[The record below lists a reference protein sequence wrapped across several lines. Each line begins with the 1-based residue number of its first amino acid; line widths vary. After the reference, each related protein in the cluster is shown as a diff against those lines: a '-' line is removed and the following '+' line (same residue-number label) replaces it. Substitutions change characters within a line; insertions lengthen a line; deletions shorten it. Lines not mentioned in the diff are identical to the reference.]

1 MLPTMCCTCFLSAPP
16 LPTRPSFTSLA
27 AYSLTGRSRAT
38 QAAIAAPR
46 ACPSFSALIAL
57 LDRNTCSTATSSEA
71 DLTSQCPADNTQ
83 AFPKARF
90 VTNLALGSGAFYQW
104 LYKPYRAGKFEK
116 GANGRTMTI
125 VKGVAAG
132 AFAAKQLKDAT
143 ANVKADP
150 TLCKVFITPLTK
162 LSNTLDG
169 LRGKITSGDLGAI
182 AGAGTAMDQLL
193 STAKSNGLN
202 VTPQENVKL

>member
-1 MLPTMCCTCFLSAPP
+1 MRKTRTVLAVPVLSV
-16 LPTRPSFTSLA
+16 SLLLAGCGGSSQTASTADTVPA
-27 AYSLTGRSRAT
+27 A
-38 QAAIAAPR
+38 
-46 ACPSFSALIAL
+46 SA
-57 LDRNTCSTATSSEA
+57 ATSSDA
-71 DLTSQCPADNTQ
+71 DLTSQCPAENTQ

-104 LYKPYRAGKFEK
+104 LYKPYRAGKFQK
-116 GANGRTMTI
+116 GADGRTMTI

-162 LSNTLDG
+162 LSNTLEG
-169 LRGKITSGDLGAI
+169 LRSKITSGDLSAI
-182 AGAGTAMDQLL
+182 AGAGTAMDELL
-193 STAKSNGLN
+193 STAKSRGID
-202 VTPQENVKL
+202 VVPQENVKL

>member
-1 MLPTMCCTCFLSAPP
+1 MRKTTTVLAVPVLSV
-16 LPTRPSFTSLA
+16 SLLLA
-27 AYSLTGRSRAT
+27 GCGGST
-38 QAAIAAPR
+38 QTA
-46 ACPSFSALIAL
+46 
-57 LDRNTCSTATSSEA
+57 STANTVGAGSTVSA
-71 DLTSQCPADNTQ
+71 SASDQDLTSQCPTDNTQ
-83 AFPKARF
+83 SFAKTRF

-104 LYKPYRAGKFEK
+104 LYKPYQAGKFQQ

-125 VKGVAAG
+125 VKAGLAA
-132 AFAAKQLKDAT
+132 AFAGKQLKDAT

-169 LRGKITSGDLGAI
+169 LKGKITSGDLGAI

-193 STAKSNGLN
+193 STAKSNGVN
-202 VTPQENVKL
+202 VTPQENVKF